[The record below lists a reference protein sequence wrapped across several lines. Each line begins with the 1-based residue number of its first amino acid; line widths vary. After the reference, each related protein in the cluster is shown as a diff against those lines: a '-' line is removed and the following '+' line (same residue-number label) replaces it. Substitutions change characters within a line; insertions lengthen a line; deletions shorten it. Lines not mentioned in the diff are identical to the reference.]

1 MSELRSRYPGTRPFS
16 DSPDDVARFFGRDAE
31 AEELYLRVLSVPL
44 LVQFGSSG
52 LGKTSLLQAGLFPRL
67 RQKPFLPVMIR
78 LNNAEESLTAAVARA
93 IRESCE
99 MEGLEATHRNT
110 DGLWELLSTT
120 TVWRDDLLL
129 TPVLVFDQ
137 FEEVFTLRDA
147 AFRAEI
153 ASELGAL
160 ASEIPPA
167 RVQSGRPPA
176 VKVVI
181 SLREDYLGALEEFS
195 AAIPSLFQ
203 ERLRLAA
210 LTEQAARD
218 AITGPAQSPS
228 PDLSPPF
235 EFDPAALDMM
245 MNELKGKSGV
255 IEPFQLQLLAR
266 HAETIAAGKGGGRL
280 TPEDFRGAQDFES
293 VLKNFYRDTLQRIAS
308 RPQRASAQLLVE
320 EGLLGG
326 SGHRLMLEERQIVS
340 DYGVTPETLQTLE
353 TSRLVRR
360 ERRLESVF
368 YEISH
373 DRIAD
378 SIFRGRTTKL
388 PRKVRQMLWVAALV
402 AVVIMT
408 GLVIAHYRVS
418 RERDAAERWVSL
430 LLGEE
435 FFGQLRDSG
444 RSTVSK
450 RLQDQI
456 VAESKAGFG
465 TPMTRG
471 LALRNHGDIQ
481 RIDGTLPAAL
491 KAFHDALTE
500 IESAP
505 RDVVAMREIAR
516 TQDRIGEALVQQ
528 GQLTQAL
535 QHYDSAIAAW
545 RNVIEQKSQFVNDDC
560 VGLAESLTAAASVN
574 GRVGRSQV
582 ALRYGDDAFDI
593 SFGVSF
599 DTADRCGRRP
609 GSVDPDPDVR
619 AMAIMARI
627 ALMHHDLVWNPGAV
641 EGAAVLADRA
651 RELSPPSIKAT
662 ALAMEAM
669 ATRGVTRSNE
679 DSSAVLQDYMDVQE
693 ELGAMQLWDADNR
706 TWQHDRALIHVLI
719 ARIITGCVSTE
730 EGCRPGVLDDAE
742 FIVSDAEA
750 TLRTLS
756 AADPTSLSLHEDLVA
771 ALRAHGLVL
780 AARGRAFESES
791 MTRFDEAERLLTGRR
806 RDPSDPAGA
815 NELATLLLDKAA
827 ALENLGNWQDAAAAI
842 QRAEQ
847 VLERTVAA
855 HPTRLM
861 FASSLYHVR
870 TSMSELHA
878 ASGDSAAAAAA
889 AAEAQAV
896 LERFKPYEADAKN
909 VDALQ
914 QKGVEQR
921 LHAHTLLE
929 NDPEAAL
936 RELNASEATLRV
948 AVRRR
953 PTYAEGYFL
962 LMETYVGMNAA
973 FAKLGRAEE
982 QLYALPAATTAA
994 QMARWLAPIGQ
1005 EHRANEGLL
1014 RTRDLLSTALVR
1026 QKRPAEALD
1035 VLEAVVGL
1043 GQEFLANPTP
1053 DGAALGIIGDAKCRI
1068 ATIQRDLGQAGW
1080 RNTLDAGLIYLRK
1093 ASALDPKQQDK
1104 LRYWTRYASEGVAAS
1119 SSTRP

>member
-1 MSELRSRYPGTRPFS
+1 MTELRSRYPGTRPFS
-16 DSPDDVARFFGRDAE
+16 DSPGDVARFFGRDAE

-44 LVQFGSSG
+44 LVQFGNSG

-67 RQKPFLPVMIR
+67 RQKPFLPVTIR

-99 MEGLEATHRNT
+99 SEGLEATHRNM

-153 ASELGAL
+153 AAELGAI

-167 RVQSGRPPA
+167 RVQSGRAPA

-210 LTEQAARD
+210 MTEQAARD
-218 AITGPAQSPS
+218 AITGPAQLVA

-266 HAETIAAGKGGGRL
+266 HAETIAGLKGGGRL

-308 RPQRASAQLLVE
+308 RPQRSRAQLLAE
-320 EGLLGG
+320 EGLLGAA
-326 SGHRLMLEERQIVS
+326 GHRLMLEERQIIS

-402 AVVIMT
+402 AVVIVT
-408 GLVIAHYRVS
+408 GLIIAHHRVS
-418 RERDAAERWVSL
+418 RERDAAEGWVSL

-456 VAESKAGFG
+456 VAESKAGLG

-471 LALRNHGDIQ
+471 LALRNHGDME

-491 KAFHDALTE
+491 KAFHEALAE
-500 IESAP
+500 IESVPPDA
-505 RDVVAMREIAR
+505 VSMREIAR
-516 TQDRIGEALVQQ
+516 TQDRIGKALVQQ

-545 RNVIEQKSQFVNDDC
+545 RQVIERKSQSVNDDC
-560 VGLAESLTAAASVN
+560 VGLAESLTEAASVN
-574 GRVGRSQV
+574 GRVGRSQL
-582 ALRYGDDAFDI
+582 ALRQGDEAFDI

-599 DTADRCGRRP
+599 DTTDRCGRRP
-609 GSVDPDPDVR
+609 GPVQPDPDVR

-627 ALMHHDLVWNPGAV
+627 ALVHHDLVWNPGAV
-641 EGAAVLADRA
+641 EGAAELAHRA

-662 ALAMEAM
+662 ALAMETM
-669 ATRGVTRSNE
+669 AKRGVTRSNGG
-679 DSSAVLQDYMDVQE
+679 SAAVLQDYMDVLH

-706 TWQHDRALIHVLI
+706 TWQHSRAVIRVLI
-719 ARIITGCVSTE
+719 ARVIADCVDTE

-742 FIVSDAEA
+742 VIADDAEA
-750 TLRTLS
+750 RLRTLS
-756 AADPTSLSLHEDLVA
+756 AADPTSLPLHEDLVA
-771 ALRAHGLVL
+771 VLRAHGMVL
-780 AARGRAFESES
+780 AARGPQFKAAS
-791 MTRFDEAERLLTGRR
+791 MARFDEAERLLAGRR
-806 RDPSDPAGA
+806 RDPADAGGA
-815 NELATLLLDKAA
+815 NELATLLVDKAE
-827 ALENLGNWQDAAAAI
+827 ALGHLGDLQEAAATI
-842 QRAEQ
+842 QRAERVMEQ
-847 VLERTVAA
+847 TVAA
-855 HPTRLM
+855 HPTRLR
-861 FASSLYHVR
+861 FASLLYHVR
-870 TSMSELHA
+870 MVMSELHA
-878 ASGDSAAAAAA
+878 AAGNSTASEAAAAK
-889 AAEAQAV
+889 AQAM
-896 LERFKPYEADAKN
+896 LERLKPYEADEKN
-909 VDALQ
+909 VDALE
-914 QKGVEQR
+914 QKGAAQR
-921 LHAHTLLE
+921 LHAAGLLE
-929 NDPEAAL
+929 QDPEAAL
-936 RELNASEATLRV
+936 RELNASEATLRA

-953 PTYAEGYFL
+953 PAYPEGYFL
-962 LMETYVGMNAA
+962 LAETYAGMNAA
-973 FAKLGRAEE
+973 YAKLGRAEE
-982 QLYALPAATTAA
+982 QLYVLPAATTAA
-994 QMARWLAPIGQ
+994 QMARWLAPIAQ
-1005 EHRANEGLL
+1005 QHKANEQLL
-1014 RTRDLLSTALVR
+1014 TTRDLLSTVLVR
-1026 QKRPAEALD
+1026 QKRPAEALK
-1035 VLEAVVGL
+1035 VLEDIVGL
-1043 GQEFLANPTP
+1043 GQEFLAQPTP
-1053 DGAALGIIGDAKCRI
+1053 DGGALGIIGDAKCRI

-1080 RNTLDAGLIYLRK
+1080 RNTLDGGLIYLRK
-1093 ASALDPKQQDK
+1093 ASELDPKQGEK
-1104 LRYWTRYASEGVAAS
+1104 LRYWMGYGAQ
-1119 SSTRP
+1119 PP

>member
-1 MSELRSRYPGTRPFS
+1 LSEFRSRYPGTRPFS
-16 DSPDDVARFFGRDAE
+16 DSPADVARFFGRDAE

-44 LVQFGSSG
+44 LVQFGNSG

-67 RQKPFLPVMIR
+67 RQKPFLPVTIR

-99 MEGLEATHRNT
+99 SEGLEATHRNM

-153 ASELGAL
+153 ATELGAI

-167 RVQSGRPPA
+167 RVQSGRAPA

-203 ERLRLAA
+203 ERLRLSPM
-210 LTEQAARD
+210 TEQAARD
-218 AITGPAQSPS
+218 AITGPAQLVA

-245 MNELKGKSGV
+245 MDELKGKSGV

-266 HAETIAAGKGGGRL
+266 HAETIAESKGGGRL

-293 VLKNFYRDTLQRIAS
+293 VLKNFYRDTLQRIDS
-308 RPQRASAQLLVE
+308 RPQRTKAQILAE
-320 EGLLGG
+320 EGLLGA

-340 DYGVTPETLQTLE
+340 DYGVMPETLQTLE

-378 SIFRGRTTKL
+378 SIFRGRTSKL

-402 AVVIMT
+402 AAVIVT
-408 GLVIAHYRVS
+408 GLCIAHYRVT

-471 LALRNHGDIQ
+471 LALRNHGDME

-491 KAFHDALTE
+491 KAFHDALAE

-528 GQLTQAL
+528 GQLTKAL
-535 QHYDSAIAAW
+535 RHYDSAIAAW
-545 RNVIEQKSQFVNDDC
+545 RDVIGQAQSVNDDC
-560 VGLAESLTAAASVN
+560 VGLAESLTSAASLN
-574 GRVGRSQV
+574 GRVGRSQA
-582 ALRYGDDAFDI
+582 ALRLSDDAFDI

-599 DTADRCGRRP
+599 DTTDRCGRRP
-609 GSVDPDPDVR
+609 GTVQPDPDVR
-619 AMAIMARI
+619 AMAIMSRI
-627 ALMHHDLVWNPGAV
+627 ALVHHDLVWNPGAV
-641 EGAAVLADRA
+641 EGAAVLAARA
-651 RELSPPSIKAT
+651 RELSPPSVKAT

-669 ATRGVTRSNE
+669 AMRGLTRSSE
-679 DSSAVLQDYMDVQE
+679 GSTAVLQDYMEVLD

-706 TWQHDRALIHVLI
+706 TWAHDRAVIRVLV
-719 ARIITGCVSTE
+719 ARIIAGCVDTE

-742 FIVSDAEA
+742 VILVDAEA
-750 TLRTLS
+750 TLRTQS
-756 AADPTSLSLHEDLVA
+756 AADSTSLTLHDHLVG
-771 ALRAHGLVL
+771 ALRTHGLVL
-780 AARGRAFESES
+780 AARGHEFKAES
-791 MTRFDEAERLLTGRR
+791 MARFDEAERLLRGRR
-806 RDPSDPAGA
+806 RDPSDAAGA
-815 NELATLLLDKAA
+815 NELSTLLVDKAE
-827 ALENLGNWQDAAAAI
+827 ALGHLGDRQEAAATI
-842 QRAEQ
+842 RRAEQ
-847 VLERTVAA
+847 LLEQTVAA
-855 HPTRLM
+855 HPARLM

-870 TSMSELHA
+870 TVMAELHQEA
-878 ASGDSAAAAAA
+878 GDSTAAEEAAAK
-889 AAEAQAV
+889 AEAV
-896 LERFKPYEADAKN
+896 LARFKPYEADAKH
-909 VDALQ
+909 VDVLQ
-914 QKGVEQR
+914 QKGAVQR
-921 LHAHTLLE
+921 RHAAELLDR
-929 NDPEAAL
+929 DPEAAL
-936 RELNASEATLRV
+936 RELNASEATLRA

-953 PTYAEGYFL
+953 PAYPEGYFL
-962 LMETYVGMNAA
+962 LTETYVAMNAVY
-973 FAKLGRAEE
+973 AKLGRAEE
-982 QLYALPAATTAA
+982 QLYVLPAATTAA
-994 QMARWLAPIGQ
+994 QMARWLAPAAQ
-1005 EHRANEGLL
+1005 QHKANEWLL
-1014 RTRDLLSTALVR
+1014 TTRDLLSTALVR
-1026 QKRPAEALD
+1026 QKRPAEALH
-1035 VLEAVVGL
+1035 VLDDIVGL
-1043 GQEFLANPTP
+1043 GQEFLAQPTP
-1053 DGAALGIIGDAKCRI
+1053 DGGALGIIGDANCRI
-1068 ATIQRDLGQAGW
+1068 ATLQRDLGQAGW
-1080 RNTLDAGLIYLRK
+1080 RDTLTAGLIYLRK
-1093 ASALDPKQQDK
+1093 ASAVDPKQGEK
-1104 LRYWTRYASEGVAAS
+1104 LRYWTRYAAGGTV
-1119 SSTRP
+1119 PP

>member
-16 DSPDDVARFFGRDAE
+16 DSPGDVARFFGRDAE

-44 LVQFGSSG
+44 LVQFGNSG

-67 RQKPFLPVMIR
+67 RQKPFLPVTIR

-99 MEGLEATHRNT
+99 SEGLVATHRNM

-153 ASELGAL
+153 AAELGAI
-160 ASEIPPA
+160 ASGIPPA

-210 LTEQAARD
+210 MTEQAARD
-218 AITGPAQSPS
+218 AITGPAQLVA

-245 MNELKGKSGV
+245 MDELKGKSGV

-266 HAETIAAGKGGGRL
+266 HAETIAESKGGGRL

-308 RPQRASAQLLVE
+308 RPQRARAQMLAE
-320 EGLLGG
+320 EGLLGAA
-326 SGHRLMLEERQIVS
+326 GHRLMLEERQIMS
-340 DYGVTPETLQTLE
+340 DYGVTAETLQTLE
-353 TSRLVRR
+353 SSRLVRR

-378 SIFRGRTTKL
+378 SIFRGRTSKL

-402 AVVIMT
+402 ALVIVT

-471 LALRNHGDIQ
+471 LALRNHGDME
-481 RIDGTLPAAL
+481 RIDGTLPASL
-491 KAFHDALTE
+491 KAFHDALAE

-505 RDVVAMREIAR
+505 RDVVSMREIAR

-528 GQLTQAL
+528 GELTQAL
-535 QHYDSAIAAW
+535 GHYDSAIAAW
-545 RNVIEQKSQFVNDDC
+545 RDVIARKSSSVNDDC
-560 VGLAESLTAAASVN
+560 IGLAESLTSAAGVN
-574 GRVGRSQV
+574 GRVGRSQA
-582 ALRYGDDAFDI
+582 ALRRSDEAFDI

-599 DTADRCGRRP
+599 DTTDRCGRRP
-609 GSVDPDPDVR
+609 GTVQPDPDVR
-619 AMAIMARI
+619 AMAIMSRI
-627 ALMHHDLVWNPGAV
+627 ALVHHDLVWNPRAV

-651 RELSPPSIKAT
+651 RELSPPSVKAT

-669 ATRGVTRSNE
+669 AMRGLTRSSE
-679 DSSAVLQDYMDVQE
+679 GSGAVLQDYMEVLD

-706 TWQHDRALIHVLI
+706 TWQHDRAVIRVLI
-719 ARIITGCVSTE
+719 ARIIAGCVDSA

-742 FIVSDAEA
+742 VIVDDAEA

-756 AADPTSLSLHEDLVA
+756 AADPTSLTLHEHLVG
-771 ALRAHGLVL
+771 ALRTHGMVL
-780 AARGRAFESES
+780 AARGHAFKDAS
-791 MTRFDEAERLLTGRR
+791 MALFAEAERLATARR
-806 RDPSDPAGA
+806 RDPSDSAGA
-815 NELATLLLDKAA
+815 NEWATLLVDKAE
-827 ALENLGNWQDAAAAI
+827 ALGHLGDHQEAVATI
-842 QRAEQ
+842 QRAEHL
-847 VLERTVAA
+847 LEQTVAA
-855 HPTRLM
+855 QPTRLM

-870 TSMSELHA
+870 TVMAELHVA
-878 ASGDSAAAAAA
+878 AGNSTAADTAAAK
-889 AAEAQAV
+889 AQAV
-896 LERFKPYEADAKN
+896 LERFKPYETDARH
-909 VDALQ
+909 VDVLQ
-914 QKGVEQR
+914 QKGAVQR
-921 LHAHTLLE
+921 LHAATLIE
-929 NDPEAAL
+929 TDPEAAL
-936 RELNASEATLRV
+936 RELNASEATLRA

-953 PTYAEGYFL
+953 PTYPEGYFL
-962 LMETYVGMNAA
+962 LTETYAAMNAA
-973 FAKLGRAEE
+973 YAKLGRADE
-982 QLYALPAATTAA
+982 QLYVLPAATTAA
-994 QMARWLAPIGQ
+994 QMARWLAPAAQ
-1005 EHRANEGLL
+1005 QHKANEWLL
-1014 RTRDLLSTALVR
+1014 TTRDLLSTVLVR
-1026 QKRPAEALD
+1026 QKRPAEALNI
-1035 VLEAVVGL
+1035 LEDVVGL
-1043 GQEFLANPTP
+1043 GQEFLAQPTP
-1053 DGAALGIIGDAKCRI
+1053 DGGALGIIGDAKCRI
-1068 ATIQRDLGQAGW
+1068 ATIQRNLGQAGW
-1080 RNTLDAGLIYLRK
+1080 RNTLDGGLIYLRK
-1093 ASALDPKQQDK
+1093 ASALDPKQGEK
-1104 LRYWTRYASEGVAAS
+1104 LGYWTKYAAGGHTAPVPLS
-1119 SSTRP
+1119 R

>member
-1 MSELRSRYPGTRPFS
+1 MSEIRSRYPGTRPFS

-44 LVQFGSSG
+44 LVQFGNSG

-67 RQKPFLPVMIR
+67 RQKPFLPVMVR

-93 IRESCE
+93 IHESCE
-99 MEGLEATHRNT
+99 SEGLKATHRNM

-153 ASELGAL
+153 ASELGAI

-167 RVQSGRPPA
+167 RVQSGRSPA

-203 ERLRLAA
+203 ERMRLAP
-210 LTEQAARD
+210 LTEEAARD
-218 AITGPAQSPS
+218 AITGPAQLVA
-228 PDLSPPF
+228 PDQSPPF

-266 HAETIAAGKGGGRL
+266 HAETIAAAKGGGRL

-308 RPQRASAQLLVE
+308 RPQRARAQMLVE
-320 EGLLGG
+320 EGLLGAA
-326 SGHRLMLEERQIVS
+326 GHRLMLEERQILS
-340 DYGVTPETLQTLE
+340 EYDVTPETLQTLE

-402 AVVIMT
+402 AVVIVT

-471 LALRNHGDIQ
+471 LALRNHGDMEL
-481 RIDGTLPAAL
+481 IDGTLPGAL
-491 KAFHDALTE
+491 RAFFDALTE
-500 IESAP
+500 IESAS

-516 TQDRIGEALVQQ
+516 TQDRIGEAFAQQ
-528 GQLTQAL
+528 GRLTKAL
-535 QHYDSAIAAW
+535 QHYDSAIATW
-545 RNVIEQKSQFVNDDC
+545 RDVVSRKSQQVNDDC
-560 VGLAESLTAAASVN
+560 MGLAESLASAAEVN
-574 GRVGRSQV
+574 GSIGRTEV
-582 ALRYGDDAFDI
+582 ALRHNDEAFDI
-593 SFGVSF
+593 TFGATF
-599 DTADRCGRRP
+599 DTSDRCGRRP
-609 GSVDPDPDVR
+609 GPVQPDPDVR
-619 AMAIMARI
+619 ATSIVARI
-627 ALMHHDLVWNPGAV
+627 ALAHNELVSDPRAV
-641 EGAAVLADRA
+641 EGATVLAGRA
-651 RELSPPSIKAT
+651 RALSPPSLKAT

-669 ATRGVTRSNE
+669 AMRGF
-679 DSSAVLQDYMDVQE
+679 SAEGSDATLKDYLEVMEQ
-693 ELGAMQLWDADNR
+693 LRAMQLWDVDSRDGQAS
-706 TWQHDRALIHVLI
+706 RALVHVLI
-719 ARIITGCVSTE
+719 AEILAGCMFGE
-730 EGCRPGVLDDAE
+730 EGCKPGVLDDAE
-742 FIVSDAEA
+742 VRVADAEA

-756 AADPTSLSLHEDLVA
+756 GRDPSSVWLHDTFVM
-771 ALRAHGLVL
+771 ALRTHGLVL
-780 AARGRAFESES
+780 AARGPEFQTES
-791 MTRFDEAERLLTGRR
+791 MARFDEAERLVTARP
-806 RDPSDPAGA
+806 RDPADPVAGH
-815 NELATLLLDKAA
+815 LATVLNNKAVCLAYLGDLEQAVATIQRLDELLERAIAA
-827 ALENLGNWQDAAAAI
+827 HPKEFSLASQLHQVRTLASQLYTAMGNDAAAAK
-842 QRAEQ
+842 E
-847 VLERTVAA
+847 T
-855 HPTRLM
+855 
-861 FASSLYHVR
+861 
-870 TSMSELHA
+870 
-878 ASGDSAAAAAA
+878 
-889 AAEAQAV
+889 AEAQA
-896 LERFKPYEADAKN
+896 LMARSERYKPNIGAPAQLTAQGTEHRRKADS
-909 VDALQ
+909 
-914 QKGVEQR
+914 
-921 LHAHTLLE
+921 LLE
-929 NDPEAAL
+929 SDPAAAL
-936 RELNASEATLRV
+936 REWNASEAAFR
-948 AVRRR
+948 AAIRRQ
-953 PTYAEGYFL
+953 PTYADGYFQL
-962 LMETYVGMNAA
+962 IETYVGMNRV
-973 FAKLGRAEE
+973 FAKLGRGEE
-982 QLYALPAATTAA
+982 QLYALAGATTSA
-994 QMARWLAPIGQ
+994 QLARWLAPAGRHA
-1005 EHRANEGLL
+1005 EAGKWLL
-1014 RTRDLLSTALVR
+1014 TTRDLLSAELVR
-1026 QKRPAEALD
+1026 QKRPAQALQ
-1035 VLEAVVGL
+1035 VLEDVVDLGL
-1043 GQEFLANPTP
+1043 EYLAEPTP
-1053 DGAALGIIGDAKCRI
+1053 DGGALGIIGDAKCRI
-1068 ATIQRDLGQAGW
+1068 ATIQRDLGEAGW
-1080 RNTLDAGLIYLRK
+1080 RNTLYAGLIYLRK
-1093 ASALDPKQQDK
+1093 ANALDPRQEEK
-1104 LRYWTRYASEGVAAS
+1104 LRYWTRYASEGGAGTA
-1119 SSTRP
+1119 P